1 MIHGFTGRLLS
12 PGVSVMSRINYA
24 GKFTLLWVVSFV
36 AICVS
41 ITGLYSSLDRTITLS
56 RRQLDGIPL
65 IRSISEVTRVVQQH
79 RGLSFALLS
88 GNQSVHQ
95 RLALKDIEVSEAID
109 SLLSATS
116 ASGIGEN
123 DRLRRINSEWNK
135 LSKAGL
141 HLSAADSF
149 AAHTRLVNDILI
161 LMESVSD
168 EYLMT
173 VDPDISTSYLF
184 GVAVKKLPH
193 VLEHFGQIRAY
204 GAGVLIK
211 KRVSEVDRVELKTM
225 LAEFDR
231 EVGFLKMSL
240 EKVDRLV
247 PEGSLMQ
254 TTERIEA
261 SARWVAGVVVADMLS
276 GQFVVTPGEFYD
288 LSTREIDGGYAR
300 LHDYLLPALI
310 SMVNDRISR
319 AQMVM
324 FAVVGGVA
332 LLFLLMVYLSVCI
345 YYVLTG
351 CIVPLRDAFS
361 RFSDGNLNARVD
373 VKTSD
378 EMKVVGDKFNDMA
391 GKFEV
396 LMKER
401 MDAEDHLRAIIGGAM
416 DAVVCIGSDRR
427 IVGWSGQAERI
438 FGRSED
444 DVSGKLFCEVVIIPR
459 EIEDGWRADSD
470 VPTSYFEAEGLRCNG
485 ERFPVEISVA
495 QIKGVNGCVF
505 SAFIRDIT
513 LKKASD
519 EIVWRQANFDILTG
533 LPNRCMFHNRLDF
546 EIGRSRRTG
555 LKLALLFLD
564 LDKFK
569 EVNDTLGHGMGDI
582 LLHDVARRIE
592 GVVRETDT
600 VARLG
605 GDEFTIILS
614 GVDDAGFVDRIAS
627 EVLRSIDAPFLLNR
641 DVAHVSASIGITMYP
656 DDAANA
662 DDLIRNADQAMYA
675 AKNGGRN
682 GFRYFASL

>member
-1 MIHGFTGRLLS
+1 M
-12 PGVSVMSRINYA
+12 
-24 GKFTLLWVVSFV
+24 
-36 AICVS
+36 
-41 ITGLYSSLDRTITLS
+41 
-56 RRQLDGIPL
+56 
-65 IRSISEVTRVVQQH
+65 
-79 RGLSFALLS
+79 
-88 GNQSVHQ
+88 
-95 RLALKDIEVSEAID
+95 
-109 SLLSATS
+109 
-116 ASGIGEN
+116 
-123 DRLRRINSEWNK
+123 
-135 LSKAGL
+135 
-141 HLSAADSF
+141 
-149 AAHTRLVNDILI
+149 NDILI

-240 EKVDRLV
+240 EKVDRHTLV

-261 SARWVAGVVVADMLS
+261 SARLVASVVVADMLS

-288 LSTREIDGGYAR
+288 LSTKEIDGGYAQ

-378 EMKVVGDKFNDMA
+378 EMKVVGDRFNDMA

-401 MDAEDHLRAIIGGAM
+401 MDAEDHLRAIIDGAM
-416 DAVVCIGSDRR
+416 DAVVCIGRDGR
-427 IVGWSGQAERI
+427 IVSWSDQAERI

-614 GVDDAGFVDRIAS
+614 GVDDTGFVERIAS
-627 EVLRSIDAPFLLNR
+627 EVLRSIEMPFHLNR